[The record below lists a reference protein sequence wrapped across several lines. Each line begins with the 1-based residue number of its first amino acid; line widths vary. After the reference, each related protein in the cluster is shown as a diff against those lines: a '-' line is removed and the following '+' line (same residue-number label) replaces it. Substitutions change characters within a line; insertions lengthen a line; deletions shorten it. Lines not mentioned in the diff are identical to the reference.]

1 MNNQTLIKGALAV
14 AISLAL
20 STSANAQCKLRVWED
35 IDKAQGIEKA
45 VADFE
50 KEFDCQVSVE
60 NSPYVGHLAMM
71 QDRET
76 NGGALPDI
84 VMLPADRLGD
94 AAKNKLLK
102 PLLTV

>member
-45 VADFE
+45 VADVE
-50 KEFDCQVSVE
+50 KEFDC
-60 NSPYVGHLAMM
+60 HLS
-71 QDRET
+71 
-76 NGGALPDI
+76 
-84 VMLPADRLGD
+84 
-94 AAKNKLLK
+94 
-102 PLLTV
+102 LTVTHK